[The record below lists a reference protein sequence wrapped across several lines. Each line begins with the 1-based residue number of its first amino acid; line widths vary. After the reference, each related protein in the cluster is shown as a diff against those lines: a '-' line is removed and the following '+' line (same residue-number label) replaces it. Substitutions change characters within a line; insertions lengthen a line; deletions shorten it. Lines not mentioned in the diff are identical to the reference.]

1 MSWSDYAVP
10 SFAAGGGSGG
20 GLVEGVWMSWMSPGW
35 FRGGL
40 TALVHGTV
48 LFLTSGSESA
58 VPSSAAGGGSGG
70 GLVTGVLLGSGLLK
84 RKAVS
89 WF

>member
-1 MSWSDYAVP
+1 MISGADSAVT
-10 SFAAGGGSGG
+10 SLAAGGGSGG
-20 GLVEGVWMSWMSPGW
+20 GLVEGIWMSPGW

-40 TALVHGTV
+40 TALVHTV
-48 LFLTSGSESA
+48 LFLTSGSESV

-70 GLVTGVLLGSGLLK
+70 GLVTGVLSSGLLK
-84 RKAVS
+84 KKAAS